1 MIIMAMQL
9 NSQIVKTNH
18 GWNYYSK
25 TYFFKEY
32 GEKPV
37 YFSRVSINVSI
48 IKKILEK
55 SKLSYNEDD
64 NGLMII
70 YTDGQTETLY
80 LTQVEPIFTSKTDA
94 GHKYD
99 VHEMLS
105 YTTYTGL
112 YLQIIFGEKVVM
124 RLFYPNGFR
133 EYSY

>member
-1 MIIMAMQL
+1 MKKLITLCMIIIAMQL
-9 NSQIVKTNH
+9 NSQMIKTNH

-25 TYFFKEY
+25 SYFFKEW

-37 YFSRVSINVSI
+37 YFSRV
-48 IKKILEK
+48 

-112 YLQIIFGEKVVM
+112 YLQIIFGEKVVI

>member
-1 MIIMAMQL
+1 MIIIAMQL
-9 NSQIVKTNH
+9 NSQMVKTNH

-25 TYFFKEY
+25 SYFFKEY

-37 YFSRVSINVSI
+37 YFSRVS
-48 IKKILEK
+48 
-55 SKLSYNEDD
+55 KLSFNEND

-80 LTQVEPIFTSKTDA
+80 LTQVDPIFTSNTDA
-94 GHKYD
+94 GQKYD
-99 VHEMLS
+99 EHEMLN

-112 YLQIIFGEKVVM
+112 YLQIIFAEKVVM

>member
-1 MIIMAMQL
+1 MKKLITLCMIIIAMQL
-9 NSQIVKTNH
+9 NSQMIKTNH

-25 TYFFKEY
+25 SYFFKEY

-37 YFSRVSINVSI
+37 YFSRV
-48 IKKILEK
+48 

-80 LTQVEPIFTSKTDA
+80 LTQVDPIFKSETDA

-99 VHEMLS
+99 VHEMLN

-112 YLQIIFGEKVVM
+112 YLQIIFAEKVVM

>member
-1 MIIMAMQL
+1 MKKLITLCMLIIAMQL
-9 NSQIVKTNH
+9 NSQMVKTNH
-18 GWNYYSK
+18 GWDYYSK
-25 TYFFKEY
+25 LYLFKEY
-32 GEKPV
+32 GEKAI
-37 YFSRVSINVSI
+37 YFSRV
-48 IKKILEK
+48 
-55 SKLSYNEDD
+55 SKLSYNEND

-99 VHEMLS
+99 VHEMLN

-112 YLQIIFGEKVVM
+112 YLQIIFAEKVVM

>member
-1 MIIMAMQL
+1 MKKLITLCMIIIAMQL
-9 NSQIVKTNH
+9 NSQMIKTNH

-25 TYFFKEY
+25 SYFFKEY

-37 YFSRVSINVSI
+37 YFSRV
-48 IKKILEK
+48 

-80 LTQVEPIFTSKTDA
+80 LTQVDPIFKSETDA

-99 VHEMLS
+99 VHEMLN

-112 YLQIIFGEKVVM
+112 YLQIIFTEKVVM

>member
-1 MIIMAMQL
+1 MIIIAMQL
-9 NSQIVKTNH
+9 NSQMIKTNH

-25 TYFFKEY
+25 SYFFKEY

-37 YFSRVSINVSI
+37 YFSRV
-48 IKKILEK
+48 

-80 LTQVEPIFTSKTDA
+80 LTQVDPIFKSETDA

-99 VHEMLS
+99 VHEMLN

-112 YLQIIFGEKVVM
+112 YLQIIFTEKVVM

>member
-1 MIIMAMQL
+1 MKKIITLLLVMLTMSSY
-9 NSQIVKTNH
+9 SQMVKTKH
-18 GWNYYSK
+18 GCDYYSK
-25 TYFFKEY
+25 TYLFQEY
-32 GEKPV
+32 GQKPT
-37 YFSRVSINVSI
+37 YFPQP
-48 IKKILEK
+48 

-70 YTDGQTETLY
+70 YTNGQRETY
-80 LTQVEPIFTSKTDA
+80 HLTQVDPIFKSETDA

-99 VHEMLS
+99 VHEMLN

-112 YLQIIFGEKVVM
+112 YLQIIFSEKVVM

>member
-37 YFSRVSINVSI
+37 YFSRV
-48 IKKILEK
+48 

>member
-1 MIIMAMQL
+1 MKKLITLCMIIIAMQL
-9 NSQIVKTNH
+9 NSQMVKTNH

-25 TYFFKEY
+25 SYFFKEY

-37 YFSRVSINVSI
+37 YFSRVS
-48 IKKILEK
+48 
-55 SKLSYNEDD
+55 KLSFNEND

-80 LTQVEPIFTSKTDA
+80 LTQVDPIFTSNTDA

-99 VHEMLS
+99 VHEMLN

-112 YLQIIFGEKVVM
+112 YLQIIFAEKVVM

>member
-1 MIIMAMQL
+1 MKKLITLCMIIIAMQL
-9 NSQIVKTNH
+9 NSQMVKTNH

-25 TYFFKEY
+25 SYFFKEY

-37 YFSRVSINVSI
+37 YFSRV
-48 IKKILEK
+48 

-80 LTQVEPIFTSKTDA
+80 LTQVDPIFKSETDA

-99 VHEMLS
+99 VHEMLN

-112 YLQIIFGEKVVM
+112 YLQIIFTEKVVM

>member
-1 MIIMAMQL
+1 MKKLITLCMIIIAMQL
-9 NSQIVKTNH
+9 NSQMIKTNH

-25 TYFFKEY
+25 SYFFKEY

-37 YFSRVSINVSI
+37 YFSRV
-48 IKKILEK
+48 

-80 LTQVEPIFTSKTDA
+80 LTQVDPIFKSETDA

-99 VHEMLS
+99 VHEMLN

-112 YLQIIFGEKVVM
+112 YLQIIFAEKVVI
-124 RLFYPNGFR
+124 RLFYPNGFK

>member
-1 MIIMAMQL
+1 MMITISSY
-9 NSQIVKTNH
+9 SQMVKTKH

-25 TYFFKEY
+25 SYFFKEW

-37 YFSRVSINVSI
+37 YFSRVS
-48 IKKILEK
+48 
-55 SKLSYNEDD
+55 KLSYNEND

-80 LTQVEPIFTSKTDA
+80 LTQVDPIFKSETDA

-99 VHEMLS
+99 VHEMLN

-112 YLQIIFGEKVVM
+112 YLQIIFTEKVVM

>member
-25 TYFFKEY
+25 SYFFKEY

-37 YFSRVSINVSI
+37 YFSRV
-48 IKKILEK
+48 

-80 LTQVEPIFTSKTDA
+80 LTQVDPIFKSETDA
-94 GHKYD
+94 GHKYN
-99 VHEMLS
+99 VHEMLN

-112 YLQIIFGEKVVM
+112 YLQIIFTEKVVM

>member
-1 MIIMAMQL
+1 MKKLITLCMVIIAMQL
-9 NSQIVKTNH
+9 NSQMVKTTH

-25 TYFFKEY
+25 SYLFKEY
-32 GEKPV
+32 GEKPI
-37 YFSRVSINVSI
+37 YFLRV
-48 IKKILEK
+48 
-55 SKLSYNEDD
+55 SKLSYNEND

-80 LTQVEPIFTSKTDA
+80 LTQVEPIFTSNTDA

-99 VHEMLS
+99 VHEMLN
-105 YTTYTGL
+105 YTTFTGL
-112 YLQIIFGEKVVM
+112 YLQIIFAEKTVM

>member
-1 MIIMAMQL
+1 MLIIAMQL
-9 NSQIVKTNH
+9 NSQMVKTNH
-18 GWNYYSK
+18 GWDYYSK
-25 TYFFKEY
+25 LYLFKEY
-32 GEKPV
+32 GEKAI
-37 YFSRVSINVSI
+37 YFSRV
-48 IKKILEK
+48 
-55 SKLSYNEDD
+55 SKLSYNEND

-99 VHEMLS
+99 VHEMLN

-112 YLQIIFGEKVVM
+112 YLQIIFAEKVVM

>member
-1 MIIMAMQL
+1 MKKLITLCMIIIAMQL
-9 NSQIVKTNH
+9 NSQMIKTNH

-25 TYFFKEY
+25 SYFFKEY

-37 YFSRVSINVSI
+37 YFSRV
-48 IKKILEK
+48 

-80 LTQVEPIFTSKTDA
+80 LTQVDPIFKSETDA

-99 VHEMLS
+99 IHEMLN

-112 YLQIIFGEKVVM
+112 YLQIIFTEKVVM

>member
-1 MIIMAMQL
+1 MKKLITLCMIIIAMQL
-9 NSQIVKTNH
+9 NSQMVKTTH

-25 TYFFKEY
+25 SYFFKEY

-37 YFSRVSINVSI
+37 YFSRV
-48 IKKILEK
+48 

-80 LTQVEPIFTSKTDA
+80 LTQVDPIFTSNTNA

-99 VHEMLS
+99 VHEMLN
-105 YTTYTGL
+105 YTTFTGL
-112 YLQIIFGEKVVM
+112 YLQIIFSEKVVM

>member
-1 MIIMAMQL
+1 MKKLIILCMIIMAMQL

-37 YFSRVSINVSI
+37 YFSRV
-48 IKKILEK
+48 

>member
-1 MIIMAMQL
+1 MKKLITLILVMTTMSSY
-9 NSQIVKTNH
+9 SQMVKTKH
-18 GWNYYSK
+18 GWDFYSK
-25 TYFFKEY
+25 TYSFREY

-37 YFSRVSINVSI
+37 YFSRVS
-48 IKKILEK
+48 
-55 SKLSYNEDD
+55 KLSFNEND

-70 YTDGQTETLY
+70 YTNGQRETY
-80 LTQVEPIFTSKTDA
+80 HLTQVDPIFTSETDA

-99 VHEMLS
+99 LHGMLN

-112 YLQIIFGEKVVM
+112 YLQIIFAEKVVM

>member
-25 TYFFKEY
+25 SYFFKEY

-37 YFSRVSINVSI
+37 YFSRVS
-48 IKKILEK
+48 
-55 SKLSYNEDD
+55 KLSYNEND

>member
-1 MIIMAMQL
+1 MKKLITLCMIIIAMQL
-9 NSQIVKTNH
+9 NSQMIKTNH

-25 TYFFKEY
+25 SYFFKEY

-37 YFSRVSINVSI
+37 YFSRV
-48 IKKILEK
+48 

-80 LTQVEPIFTSKTDA
+80 LTQVDPIFKSETDA

-99 VHEMLS
+99 VHEMLN

-112 YLQIIFGEKVVM
+112 YLQIIFAEKVVI